1 MIVRARAPL
10 RVDLAGG
17 WTDVA
22 AYAGRRG
29 GAVVNVA
36 VTLRAHVLLR
46 RGGQGVRL
54 RALDLG
60 AVVSAMRIEDL
71 RADGELALVKAAARL
86 HAVEGPLEIVTRSE
100 APPGSGLGGS
110 GALGVAL
117 VAALGTLRG
126 LRRLPAEM
134 AGLAFEAEVNEAGII
149 GGKQDQYA
157 AALGGLQFLAFGDPE
172 VAATRLDVPAAALR
186 ELEQS
191 LVLCYTG
198 ATRASA
204 DTHRRVWEAFG
215 RGERTTVAA
224 LDGIR
229 ESAFAM
235 RTALER
241 GALGDVAR
249 LLDENWACQQSLA
262 DGIRTP
268 TMAALETVGRE
279 AGADGV
285 KACGAGA
292 GGCLAFLARPGHEAD
307 VAEALRAAGG
317 VVLRAGFDPNGVA
330 TWEAAER

>member
-10 RVDLAGG
+10 RADLAGG

-22 AYAGRRG
+22 TYAGRRG

-36 VTLRAHVLLR
+36 LTLYAHVLVR
-46 RGGQGVRL
+46 RGGSGIRL

-60 AVVSAMRIEDL
+60 SVVSATRLEDL

-86 HAVEGPLEIVTRSE
+86 HAPDGPLEIVTRSD

-117 VAALGTLRG
+117 VAALGSMSG
-126 LRRLPAEM
+126 SRRLPAEI
-134 AGLAFEAEVNEAGII
+134 AGLAFETEVHEAGIA

-172 VAATRLDVPAAALR
+172 VAATRLDVPAGALR
-186 ELEQS
+186 ELEQT
-191 LVLCYTG
+191 LLLCYTG
-198 ATRASA
+198 ATRISG
-204 DTHRRVWEAFG
+204 DTHRRVWESWE
-215 RGERTTVAA
+215 RGERATVAA
-224 LDGIR
+224 LDGIKA
-229 ESAFAM
+229 SALAM

-249 LLDENWACQQSLA
+249 ILDENWACQQAL
-262 DGIRTP
+262 GEGMRTP
-268 TMAALETVGRE
+268 MMAALEEVGRE

-292 GGCLAFLARPGHEAD
+292 GGCLAFLARPGREAD
-307 VAEALRAAGG
+307 VTEALRAAGG
-317 VVLRAGFDPNGVA
+317 VILRAGFDQHGVA
-330 TWEAAER
+330 SWEAAER

>member
-1 MIVRARAPL
+1 VITRARAPL

-17 WTDVA
+17 WTDVP

-36 VTLRAHVLLR
+36 LALYAHVLVR
-46 RGGQGVRL
+46 RGGTGVRL

-60 AVVSAMRIEDL
+60 AVVSAQRLDDL
-71 RADGELALVKAAARL
+71 RADGELALVKAAARR
-86 HAVEGPLEIVTRSE
+86 HAPEGPLEIVTRTD

-117 VAALGTLRG
+117 VAALGTLAGR
-126 LRRLPAEM
+126 RRLPAEI
-134 AGLAFEAEVNEAGII
+134 AAEAYETEVRGAGIL

-172 VAATRLDVPAAALR
+172 VAATRLAVPAAALR

-191 LVLCYTG
+191 LVLCHTG
-198 ATRASA
+198 ASRLSG

-215 RGERTTVAA
+215 RGEAETVRA
-224 LDGIR
+224 LDGLR
-229 ESAFAM
+229 DAALAM
-235 RTALER
+235 RAALER
-241 GALGDVAR
+241 GDLGGVAR
-249 LLDENWACQQSLA
+249 VLDENWACQQALA
-262 DGIRTP
+262 EGIRTP
-268 TMAALETVGRE
+268 AMAALEAAGRE

-292 GGCLAFLARPGHEAD
+292 GGCLAFLARPGRESD

-317 VVLRAGFDPNGVA
+317 VVLRATLDMDGVA
-330 TWEAAER
+330 AWEAAER

>member
-22 AYAGRRG
+22 VYAGRHG

-36 VTLRAHVLLR
+36 LALYAHVLVR

-60 AVVSAMRIEDL
+60 AVVSAQRLEDL
-71 RADGELALVKAAARL
+71 RADGELALVKASARRY
-86 HAVEGPLEIVTRSE
+86 APAGPLEIVTRSD

-117 VAALGTLRG
+117 VAALGTMEGKRWM
-126 LRRLPAEM
+126 PAEI
-134 AGLAFEAEVNEAGII
+134 AGAAFETEVLDAGIV

-157 AALGGLQFLAFGDPE
+157 AALGGLQFIAFGDPE
-172 VAATRLDVPAAALR
+172 VAATRLDVPADTLR
-186 ELEQS
+186 ELEQT

-198 ATRASA
+198 ASRLSS
-204 DTHRRVWEAFG
+204 DTHQRVWEAFG
-215 RGERTTVAA
+215 RGERAIVQA
-224 LDGIR
+224 LDGLR
-229 ESAFAM
+229 ACALAM
-235 RTALER
+235 RGALQR

-249 LLDENWACQQSLA
+249 ILDENWACQQALA
-262 DGIRTP
+262 DGMRTP
-268 TMAALETVGRE
+268 TMEALETVGRA

-285 KACGAGA
+285 KSCGAGA
-292 GGCLAFLARPGHEAD
+292 GGCLAFLARPGREAE

-317 VVLRAGFDPNGVA
+317 VILRAGFDMAGVA
-330 TWEAAER
+330 AWQAAER

>member
-1 MIVRARAPL
+1 VIQRARAPL

-22 AYAGRRG
+22 PYAGKRG
-29 GAVVNVA
+29 GTVVNVA
-36 VTLRAHVLLR
+36 LSLHAHVLVR
-46 RGGQGVRL
+46 RGGTGVRL

-60 AVVSAMRIEDL
+60 AVVSAGRIADL

-86 HAVEGPLEIVTRSE
+86 HAPEGPMEIVTRSD

-117 VAALGTLRG
+117 IAALEAMRDM
-126 LRRLPAEM
+126 RRHPAEV
-134 AGLAFEAEVNEAGII
+134 AGLAFETETREAGII

-172 VAATRLDVPAAALR
+172 VAATRLSVPAGALR

-198 ATRASA
+198 ASRVSG
-204 DTHRRVWEAFG
+204 DTHRRVWEAFA
-215 RGERTTVAA
+215 RGERATVAA
-224 LDGIR
+224 LDGLR
-229 ESAFAM
+229 EAAFAM

-249 LLDENWACQQSLA
+249 LLDENWACQQALA
-262 DGIRTP
+262 EGIRTP

-292 GGCLAFLARPGHEAD
+292 GGCLAFLARPGREAD

-317 VVLRAGFDPNGVA
+317 VILHAGFDMMGVA